1 MMKMKSLLAVALL
14 TAGVTGCSTLE
25 KVVYRID
32 VPQGNYLEQ
41 SKVDQL
47 QVGMTK
53 EQVQYL
59 LGTPLLQDP
68 FNQTRWDYVF
78 IKRKGHE
85 DPIQRTLLV
94 YFGENG
100 LVSDIQLD
108 KPLQETKEDLTAE
121 EVKEE
126 VEKAKNQAE
135 DAVDNAKETVE
146 EAQQIAQ

>member
-1 MMKMKSLLAVALL
+1 MKMKSLLAVALL
-14 TAGVTGCSTLE
+14 ALGVSACSTVK

-41 SKVDQL
+41 DKIDQL
-47 QVGMTK
+47 QVGMNK

-59 LGTPLLQDP
+59 LGTPLLKNSFAQ
-68 FNQTRWDYVF
+68 NRWDYVF

-94 YFGENG
+94 HFNEKG

-108 KPLQETKEDLTAE
+108 QPL
-121 EVKEE
+121 
-126 VEKAKNQAE
+126 EKSE
-135 DAVDNAKETVE
+135 
-146 EAQQIAQ
+146 